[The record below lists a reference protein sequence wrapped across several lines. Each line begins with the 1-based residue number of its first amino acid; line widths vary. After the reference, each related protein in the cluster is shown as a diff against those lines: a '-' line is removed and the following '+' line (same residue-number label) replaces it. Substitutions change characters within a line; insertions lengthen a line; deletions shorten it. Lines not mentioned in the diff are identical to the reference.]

1 LLIVATAGL
10 IAWLLY
16 ELARFAL
23 GDLRLERTRE
33 GSLQSASPAPIAPPP
48 DPVAPAVVAEPQAS
62 SAGTESRARSKP
74 RWGRGS
80 RSDAADD
87 EGLLFDEAAAE
98 QAIRD
103 RLYGESRRR
112 RT

>member
-1 LLIVATAGL
+1 MLIVATAVL

-33 GSLQSASPAPIAPPP
+33 GSLQSASSVPIAPAP
-48 DPVAPAVVAEPQAS
+48 DPVSPGVVAEHQAS

-74 RWGRGS
+74 RRGRGS
-80 RSDAADD
+80 RSDADD